1 MEIGRGPVKLGID
14 ANPAPKVASL
24 PDTFLYDP
32 RNNTIKNVKTDIE
45 KKKKGHKH
53 EISSHFGHHRS
64 HHLKKHTKIPEEN
77 SKINVEDP
85 EDNHFQNIYE
95 ELPSKFNETSV
106 SDQSLASASLETSTE
121 TLIPSEEFVEEND
134 ASSEERR
141 NNEHFVRSSDE
152 PNSHSYENSITD
164 AENFE
169 NSSNQSEQ
177 SLAATSFLS
186 TSTETL
192 IPSSEEVIDENYDAS
207 VETKR
212 NDKYLETSEKQ
223 KPLMTDETSSDE
235 NFETSSTNEI
245 VQEKESS
252 ELESEESSPATS
264 SSTTTWSSTSVTFS
278 TSSGTSSSTSSSS
291 YVTASS
297 STTTS

>member
-1 MEIGRGPVKLGID
+1 MESGGGSVKPEI
-14 ANPAPKVASL
+14 APKAASL
-24 PDTFLYDP
+24 PDTFLYNP
-32 RNNTIKNVKTDIE
+32 KNNTIKNVKTDIE

-169 NSSNQSEQ
+169 NLSEQ

-223 KPLMTDETSSDE
+223 NPLMTDETSSDE
-235 NFETSSTNEI
+235 YFETSSTNEI

-264 SSTTTWSSTSVTFS
+264 SSTTTWSSTSETFS
-278 TSSGTSSSTSSSS
+278 TSSSISSSTSSS

-297 STTTS
+297 PTTTS